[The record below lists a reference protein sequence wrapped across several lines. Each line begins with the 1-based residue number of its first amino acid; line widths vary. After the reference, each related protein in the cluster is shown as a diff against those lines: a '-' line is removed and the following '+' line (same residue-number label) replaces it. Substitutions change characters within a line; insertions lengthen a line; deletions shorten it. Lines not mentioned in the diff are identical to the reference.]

1 MNTKRNG
8 TERKRERKRKRIRK
22 ETIMAK
28 SIEEQ
33 LSEIESI
40 KHLLTPD
47 EYETKRKAILAQIGG
62 GGGITAAVA
71 VAVPVEGM
79 ANASLAET
87 GEEKKGLMGSLKDTV
102 RDKTFLKGAGVGFLA
117 GAVTGAGIT
126 HLVHKNKDSDSS
138 DSGKKKKSKKK
149 KKKKKSRGSSSD
161 SSSSSSSSDSSD
173 SDDSGKKKKSK
184 KKKKKKKSDWD
195 DY

>member
-1 MNTKRNG
+1 MGKRSD
-8 TERKRERKRKRIRK
+8 
-22 ETIMAK
+22 TIMVEMK

-33 LSEIESI
+33 LKEIDSI

-62 GGGITAAVA
+62 GGGGTAAVA
-71 VAVPVEGM
+71 VAVAVPVDGM

-87 GEEKKGLMGSLKDTV
+87 GNEKIGLMDSLKDKVT
-102 RDKTFLKGAGVGFLA
+102 DKTFLKGAGVGFLA

-126 HLVHKNKDSDSS
+126 HLVHKNNDTD
-138 DSGKKKKSKKK
+138 
-149 KKKKKSRGSSSD
+149 
-161 SSSSSSSSDSSD
+161 SD

-184 KKKKKKKSDWD
+184 KKKKKKKKKKSRGSSS
-195 DY
+195 

>member
-33 LSEIESI
+33 LKEIESI

-62 GGGITAAVA
+62 GGGGGTAAVPVA
-71 VAVPVEGM
+71 VAVPVDGM

-87 GEEKKGLMGSLKDTV
+87 GNEKIGLMDSLKDKV
-102 RDKTFLKGAGVGFLA
+102 QDKTFLKGAGVGFLA
-117 GAVTGAGIT
+117 GAVTGAGIA
-126 HLVHKNKDSDSS
+126 HLVHKNKDKD
-138 DSGKKKKSKKK
+138 
-149 KKKKKSRGSSSD
+149 
-161 SSSSSSSSDSSD
+161 SD

-184 KKKKKKKSDWD
+184 KKKKKKKKKSRG
-195 DY
+195 